1 MAAGF
6 GGELGEGTTVDWEDV
21 RVAVEQAANKAAT
34 TKTTLGLRVV
44 GVI

>member
-6 GGELGEGTTVDWEDV
+6 GGELGEGTTVDSEDV
-21 RVAVEQAANKAAT
+21 RVAVVQAANKAAA
-34 TKTTLGLRVV
+34 TKMTLGRRVV